1 MRYRLI
7 GNTSALRDDGT
18 SVSVGGAR
26 LRALLTV
33 LALRPGRAV
42 PTSVL
47 VEEVWAGDPPMD
59 ATGAVQALIG
69 RLRRVLGWDAI
80 VSTEGGY
87 RLRADPDDI
96 DLYRFARIAGEGAR
110 TLELGEPG
118 TAIALFD
125 EALALWRGALLA
137 DLPLR
142 AAEAPRWESRL
153 LNVRRGR
160 LSAVLL
166 LGRAGEALEELAA
179 LSTEHPIDESFQL
192 LFLRALRATGR
203 SAEALAEYETFR
215 RRLAD
220 RLGADPGPALRA
232 LHTELLTS
240 RGEGPDALPA
250 AGPHPSAPGVP
261 KGTTEAIDPSIA
273 GRARRRVRGNL
284 KARLTSFVGR
294 EHDIETIR
302 ADLTRARLVTLLG
315 PGGAGKT
322 RLSTEAA
329 EGVVAGA
336 PDGVWLVELAPV
348 DDPDDVPESVLTA
361 LGARQTVLRSA
372 GVEELRRGDDP
383 LLRLVEHCSRRHML
397 LVLDNCEHV
406 VQAVATLAQR
416 LLEECPGLTV
426 LATSREPLNVAGEL
440 VRPVEP
446 LPQPTALRLLAE
458 RGAAARP
465 GFRIEDD
472 ADACAEICR
481 RLDGLPL
488 AIELAAAR
496 LRMLTPGQIA
506 ARLDDRFAL
515 LANGSRTALPRQQT
529 LRAVVDWSWGLLDD
543 SERAVLR
550 RLSVFASGCS
560 LAAAEGVCA
569 DDAPSADTAARG
581 TAEGT
586 AVADALGSLID
597 KSLVVAAPADRGE
610 MRYRLLET
618 VAEYAAERLDEAA
631 ERAAVERRH
640 LVHYREL
647 ARTTDPLLRR
657 HGQRVAIETF
667 QREYENLRTAL
678 RRAVLARDEQ
688 ETLHL
693 VLSLSWYWQIRDLR
707 TEARHWTTLAAE
719 LGPDPFGP
727 PYAPAP
733 PVYERFSD
741 VPPPMPPELLQ
752 EARRGVAVLRLI
764 FVDHGVEEWGTAENQ
779 ERLRGIARV
788 YRPGLP
794 QTCRVP
800 GALWFYAILLT
811 GDVERLKAM
820 LDRTVETCRELDYA
834 WELACALHTRAALLA
849 HRSHLSGG
857 AADDAEE
864 ARKIFIDLGDDWGAS
879 EALSARGETRER
891 KGEFELATEDY
902 RAAITHA
909 ERIGATIQVS
919 VLRGRL
925 AGILIETG
933 DGESGERLA
942 REVLASHDGEI
953 NESTAIARIHL
964 AIWLGMTDRRDEARA
979 EVLLLVEQFRRNTMA
994 IFEGMLIGMLA
1005 WLDICDQRWESA
1017 RTRALDALER
1027 AADRLSVLVAPQLLP
1042 AHLVTLAR
1050 TVVGGWP
1057 ERAAEA
1063 ARLIGAADARIPP
1076 GYLCL
1081 RHEREARESA
1091 EREVRALLGDET
1103 YESAHAQGGEL
1114 SLEEAA
1120 ALAQ

>member
-7 GNTSALRDDGT
+7 GTTSALRNDGT
-18 SVSVGGAR
+18 PVSVGGAR

-42 PTSVL
+42 PVGVL
-47 VEEVWAGDPPMD
+47 VDEVWAGDPPID
-59 ATGAVQALIG
+59 ATGAVQALVG
-69 RLRRVLGWDAI
+69 RLRRVLGREAV
-80 VSTEGGY
+80 VSTEGAY
-87 RLRADPDDI
+87 LLRAERDDI
-96 DLYRFARIAGEGAR
+96 DLHRFARIAGEGTRA
-110 TLELGEPG
+110 LEGGEPG
-118 TAIALFD
+118 PAIALFD
-125 EALALWRGALLA
+125 EALALWQGTLLA

-142 AAEAPRWESRL
+142 AVEAPRWEAGL
-153 LNVRRGR
+153 LNARRGR
-160 LSAVLL
+160 LSALLL
-166 LGRAGEALEELAA
+166 LGRPGEALEELAA
-179 LSTEHPIDESFQL
+179 LGAQHPIDESLQL
-192 LFLRALRATGR
+192 LRLRALRATGR

-220 RLGADPGPALRA
+220 LLGADPGPALRA

-240 RGEGPDALPA
+240 HGDHPDAPPATGSRTAPA
-250 AGPHPSAPGVP
+250 APKATAGTIDTDTAGGTRGRAPG
-261 KGTTEAIDPSIA
+261 
-273 GRARRRVRGNL
+273 NL
-284 KARLTSFVGR
+284 RSRLTSFVGR
-294 EHDIETIR
+294 ERDIETIR
-302 ADLTRARLVTLLG
+302 DDLTRARLVTLLG

-322 RLSTEAA
+322 RLSAEAA
-329 EGVVAGA
+329 EGVAEA

-348 DDPDDVPESVLTA
+348 DDPDDVPETVLTT

-372 GVEELRRGDDP
+372 GAEELRRGDDP
-383 LLRLVEHCSRRHML
+383 LMRLVEHCSRRRML

-406 VQAVATLAQR
+406 VHAVATLAQR

-440 VRPVEP
+440 VRPVDP
-446 LPQPTALRLLAE
+446 LPQPTALRLFAE

-465 GFRIEDD
+465 GFGIDD
-472 ADACAEICR
+472 DPDACAEICR

-496 LRMLTPGQIA
+496 LRMLTPSQIA
-506 ARLDDRFAL
+506 ARLDDRFGL

-529 LRAVVDWSWGLLDD
+529 LRAVVDWSWDLLDD

-550 RLSVFASGCS
+550 RLSVFAGGCS
-560 LAAAEGVCA
+560 LTAAEDVCA

-581 TAEGT
+581 TAGGT

-597 KSLVVAAPADRGE
+597 KSLVVAAPADRGD

-631 ERAAVERRH
+631 ERAPVERRH

-657 HGQRVAIETF
+657 HGQRDAIDTF
-667 QREYENLRTAL
+667 QREYENFRTAL

-693 VLSLSWYWQIRDLR
+693 VLSLSWYWQVRDLR
-707 TEARHWTTLAAE
+707 SEARHWTGVAAE
-719 LGPDPFGP
+719 LGPDPFAP

-733 PVYERFSD
+733 PIYERFSD
-741 VPPPMPPELLQ
+741 VPPPMPPELLK

-764 FVDHGVEEWGTAENQ
+764 FVDHGVEEWGTPENQ
-779 ERLRGIARV
+779 QRLQGITRV

-811 GDVERLKAM
+811 EDVERLKAM
-820 LDRTVETCRELDYA
+820 LDRTVETCRELDYS

-864 ARKIFIDLGDDWGAS
+864 ARKIFIELGDDWGAS

-891 KGEFELATEDY
+891 KGEFDLATEDY

-909 ERIGATIQVS
+909 ERIGATIQVA

-925 AGILIETG
+925 AGILIEI
-933 DGESGERLA
+933 GEGERGERLA
-942 REVLASHDGEI
+942 REVLDAYDGEI

-964 AIWLGMTDRRDEARA
+964 AVWLGMTGRRAEARA
-979 EVLLLVEQFRRNTMA
+979 EVILLVEQFRRNTMA
-994 IFEGMLIGMLA
+994 IFEGMLIGFLA
-1005 WLDICDQRWESA
+1005 WLDIGDGEWESA
-1017 RTRALDALER
+1017 RTRALAALER
-1027 AADRLSVLVAPQLLP
+1027 ATERLSMLVAPQLVP
-1042 AHLVTLAR
+1042 VHLVTLAR
-1050 TVVGGWP
+1050 TVVGGRP
-1057 ERAAEA
+1057 ERAADA
-1063 ARLIGAADARIPP
+1063 ARLIGAADARVPP
-1076 GYLCL
+1076 GYLRL

-1091 EREVRALLGDET
+1091 EGELRALLGDEA
-1103 YESAHAQGGEL
+1103 YESARAQGGEL
-1114 SLEEAA
+1114 SLEEAV
-1120 ALAQ
+1120 ALAR

>member
-18 SVSVGGAR
+18 PVSVGGAR

-42 PTSVL
+42 PTGVL
-47 VEEVWAGDPPMD
+47 VDEVWAGDPPMD
-59 ATGAVQALIG
+59 ATGAVQALVG
-69 RLRRVLGWDAI
+69 RLRRVLGRDAI

-118 TAIALFD
+118 TAITLFD
-125 EALALWRGALLA
+125 EALALWQGELLA

-142 AAEAPRWESRL
+142 AAETPRWESRL

-179 LSTEHPIDESFQL
+179 LSAEHPIDESLQL

-240 RGEGPDALPA
+240 HGERPDVPPAVAPRTAPDAPKA
-250 AGPHPSAPGVP
+250 TAGAIDAGTAGGTRGRAPG
-261 KGTTEAIDPSIA
+261 
-273 GRARRRVRGNL
+273 NL
-284 KARLTSFVGR
+284 RSRLTSFVGR

-322 RLSTEAA
+322 RLSAEAA
-329 EGVVAGA
+329 EGVVAEA

-348 DDPDDVPESVLTA
+348 DDPDDVPETVLTA

-383 LLRLVEHCSRRHML
+383 LLRLVEHCSRRRML

-406 VQAVATLAQR
+406 VHAVATLAQR

-465 GFRIEDD
+465 GFRIDDD

-496 LRMLTPGQIA
+496 LRMLTPSQIA
-506 ARLDDRFAL
+506 ARLDDRFGL

-529 LRAVVDWSWGLLDD
+529 LRAVVDWSWDLLDD

-550 RLSVFASGCS
+550 RLSVFAGGCS
-560 LAAAEGVCA
+560 LTAAEDVCA
-569 DDAPSADTAARG
+569 DDAASADTAARG
-581 TAEGT
+581 TAGGT

-631 ERAAVERRH
+631 ERASVERRH

-647 ARTTDPLLRR
+647 ARTTDPLLRS
-657 HGQRVAIETF
+657 HGQRDAIETF

-678 RRAVLARDEQ
+678 RHAVLAQDEQ

-707 TEARHWTTLAAE
+707 SEARHWTALAAE
-719 LGPDPFGP
+719 LGPDPFAP

-764 FVDHGVEEWGTAENQ
+764 FVDHGVEEWGTPENQ
-779 ERLRGIARV
+779 QRLQGITRV

-811 GDVERLKAM
+811 EDVERLKAM
-820 LDRTVETCRELDYA
+820 LDRTVETCRALDYA

-857 AADDAEE
+857 AAEDAEE
-864 ARKIFIDLGDDWGAS
+864 AWKIFIDLGDDWGAS

-891 KGEFELATEDY
+891 KGEFDLATEDY

-909 ERIGATIQVS
+909 ERIGATIQVA

-925 AGILIETG
+925 AGILIEI
-933 DGESGERLA
+933 GEGERGERLA
-942 REVLASHDGEI
+942 REVLDAYDGEI

-964 AIWLGMTDRRDEARA
+964 AVWLGMTGRRAEARA
-979 EVLLLVEQFRRNTMA
+979 EVILLVEQFRRNTMA
-994 IFEGMLIGMLA
+994 IFEGMLIGFLA
-1005 WLDICDQRWESA
+1005 WLDIGDGEWESA
-1017 RTRALDALER
+1017 RTRALAALER
-1027 AADRLSVLVAPQLLP
+1027 ATERLSMLVAPQLVP
-1042 AHLVTLAR
+1042 VHLVTLAR
-1050 TVVGGWP
+1050 TVVGGRP

-1063 ARLIGAADARIPP
+1063 ARLIGAADARVPP
-1076 GYLCL
+1076 GYLRL
-1081 RHEREARESA
+1081 RHEREARELA
-1091 EREVRALLGDET
+1091 EREIRALLGDEA
-1103 YESAHAQGGEL
+1103 YESARAQGGEL
-1114 SLEEAA
+1114 TLEEAL